1 MYWRVI
7 LGGNVISSYLWT
19 WQCWGCQR
27 RRWQSRWRSASGS
40 RWCGGASGA
49 RSWLGQTYV
58 HHGTCCRRHP
68 DRNGGYHHH
77 AHVGYVPRHGQFP
90 RTQHLS
96 GGLGECKMK
105 SDVCFVCFQNY
116 LIYPI
121 YSGINPL
128 LCSSFLSFFATM
140 TCLLVPPCI
149 THKTS
154 HEISPILIISKQLT
168 SFVWDCI
175 WLTCVLEHFKM
186 HEVHN
191 VWPDG
196 GPEHSRK
203 CDILVCGLPLLTI
216 YGNQWTRSLKQK
228 RILSTF
234 CCVNSNKPSLKKQK
248 KHWTHKYCFCKNLCS
263 CQSSSTN
270 RQCCLHHEVNNSSV
284 AQKNQLPRWL
294 YFCAVQ
300 FQIN

>member
-40 RWCGGASGA
+40 RWCGDASGA

-105 SDVCFVCFQNY
+105 SDVCFVFSKLLNISYIFWNQS
-116 LIYPI
+116 PI
-121 YSGINPL
+121 VFIIFVL
-128 LCSSFLSFFATM
+128 LCDNDMLVGSSKI
-140 TCLLVPPCI
+140 CI
-149 THKTS
+149 THKTM

-186 HEVHN
+186 HKVHN

-234 CCVNSNKPSLKKQK
+234 CYVNSNKPSLKKK
-248 KHWTHKYCFCKNLCS
+248 KHRTHKYS
-263 CQSSSTN
+263 
-270 RQCCLHHEVNNSSV
+270 R
-284 AQKNQLPRWL
+284 LPLSRACWEPK
-294 YFCAVQ
+294 FASAS
-300 FQIN
+300 